1 MCCCAGTTVRAAAT
15 AAALPLILP
24 CRCCKSRTLYC
35 TPCPAT
41 RSTTRTDKYTKMS
54 TTAGVVASVV
64 ARMCDICDTA
74 ARCRRGG
81 SATQRPRLVLRLV
94 TRCQCLMVALLL
106 RDGIHGLR
114 PRSRPRILHRAPAM
128 RSVSRY
134 RTILVAP
141 YLGSSAMSS
150 SAAAAM
156 AVATTV
162 GRVHRESRR
171 IRSEITTANTRRS
184 RRSTRSRSRRRCTQR
199 SLEHWARVQ
208 AAL

>member
-1 MCCCAGTTVRAAAT
+1 MVRSTHNLHAPPGGDIVVLLRWCHRTVRAAASGAATTGTAAALPLPCRCNACTRKLCVLCTYRYALHPLPLLLCTSTPHLLVLLLCCCAGTTVRAAAT

-81 SATQRPRLVLRLV
+81 SATQR
-94 TRCQCLMVALLL
+94 
-106 RDGIHGLR
+106 
-114 PRSRPRILHRAPAM
+114 
-128 RSVSRY
+128 
-134 RTILVAP
+134 
-141 YLGSSAMSS
+141 
-150 SAAAAM
+150 
-156 AVATTV
+156 
-162 GRVHRESRR
+162 
-171 IRSEITTANTRRS
+171 
-184 RRSTRSRSRRRCTQR
+184 
-199 SLEHWARVQ
+199 
-208 AAL
+208 